1 MHSEYYSTL
10 GRRMKRYKGLLIL
23 LFVSILSLQAQND
36 VKFVVDVPQKVV
48 KGGQFHL
55 TFILEN
61 GSTDKIEMSEQI
73 EGFQVLY
80 GPATSRSSS
89 VSIINGKR
97 SSSSSTSFSYT
108 LRATDEGTYSM
119 PIATV
124 VVDGRSYKS
133 NAAKVT
139 VLPPDKNA
147 AEPQGG
153 RPAETTTTTS
163 TANNISS
170 DDVFVRPIFSK
181 TKVNEQE
188 AVVVTFRLYSVLN
201 IRAFVDAKFPE
212 FDGFMMEEFE
222 FPANRQIDLEN
233 YKGRNYYTLD
243 VKKTLLF
250 PQRSGKI
257 TIPSGSVTLVLNVPT
272 GQKVQGFF
280 GVQEVSADVEK
291 TLRTSPVIVDVSKL
305 PDGKPLG
312 FSGAVGSFK
321 LNPSISATKV
331 NANDAITLKLQ
342 ITGTGNMKL
351 IKNPEVKMPK
361 DFEAYDPKVAN
372 NFSITANGL
381 SGTRTIEYL
390 FIPRYPGKFTI
401 PEIEFSYFN
410 TSTRKY
416 EILKTE
422 AYEIEVDKDPN
433 AGNAQSTTSYVS
445 QQEVKVDQDIRYL
458 KTGDMAL
465 KNYGEYFSGSLANY
479 LWYIIPTLLFAISV
493 IMYRKQI
500 KANADIARMKT
511 KKANKV
517 ASKRL
522 KQANKYLKNH
532 EKDKFYEESLR
543 AIWGYLS
550 DKLTIPVADLNRE
563 NIDAELRTYG
573 VGDDLI
579 SRFISVLDT
588 CEFARYAP
596 SESDKAMDKLYAE
609 MVTTIGEMESV
620 IKIK

>member
-1 MHSEYYSTL
+1 
-10 GRRMKRYKGLLIL
+10 MKRYKSLLIL
-23 LFVSILSLQAQND
+23 LFASIVCLQAQND

-108 LRATDEGTYSM
+108 LRATEEGTFDM

-124 VVDGRSYKS
+124 VVNGRNYKS

-139 VLPPDKNA
+139 VLPADKNA

-153 RPAETTTTTS
+153 RPAETTTTSS
-163 TANNISS
+163 TASNISS

-201 IRAFVDAKFPE
+201 IRAFIDAKFPE

-222 FPANRQIDLEN
+222 FPVNRQIDLEN
-233 YKGRNYYTLD
+233 YKGRNYYTID

-272 GQKVQGFF
+272 GQKVQSFF
-280 GVQEVSADVEK
+280 GVQEISADVEK

-312 FSGAVGSFK
+312 FSGGVGTFK
-321 LNPSISATKV
+321 LTSNVSATKV

-342 ITGTGNMKL
+342 ISGTGNMKL

-361 DFEAYDPKVAN
+361 DFEAYDPKVVN
-372 NFSITANGL
+372 NFSTTVNGL

-401 PEIEFSYFN
+401 PSIEFSYFN
-410 TSTRKY
+410 TATRKY
-416 EILKTE
+416 ESLKTE
-422 AYEIEVDKDPN
+422 SYDIEVDKDPN
-433 AGNAQSTTSYVS
+433 ASNAQSTTSYVS

-458 KTGDMAL
+458 KTGDLAL
-465 KNYGEYFSGSLANY
+465 QNYRDHFSGSTANY
-479 LWYIIPTLLFAISV
+479 LWYIIPALLFVISV
-493 IMYRKQI
+493 FMYRKQI

-517 ASKRL
+517 AAKRL

-543 AIWGYLS
+543 AVWGYLS
-550 DKLTIPVADLNRE
+550 DKLTIPVANLNRE
-563 NIDAELRTYG
+563 NIDAELRMYG

-579 SRFISVLDT
+579 ARFISVLDT

-596 SESDKAMDKLYAE
+596 SESDKAMDTLYAE
-609 MVTTIGEMESV
+609 MVATIGEMESV